1 MDDLMDCSMPGSSI
15 HGIFQARVLEWGA
28 IVPAPRDSMD
38 SPKGHGGV
46 GFPTPHPAWAPPPG
60 SPWNPAPSAALPEP
74 QGASQQA
81 PKALGPSIFTEKC
94 GSAPGDSGD
103 LLLSPTSPT
112 SPQAEQ
118 GGGGGR

>member
-1 MDDLMDCSMPGSSI
+1 MPEVTEQSQQQTGFFVLTLTAPCLPVTAD
-15 HGIFQARVLEWGA
+15 FQEGL
-28 IVPAPRDSMD
+28 
-38 SPKGHGGV
+38 SPSPTH